1 MFDFDEEV
9 EPLLEALLGQT
20 LEQAITEIIAE
31 EELAVIH
38 DMQNDYESRRNADLA
53 ELKQL
58 EEQERRIFEE
68 RVNLNLYNIHK
79 FSVNFSF
86 NNNSNSFFNYLSNS

>member
-9 EPLLEALLGQT
+9 EPLLEALVGQT
-20 LEQAITEIIAE
+20 LEQALTEIMAE

-38 DMQNDYESRRNADLA
+38 DMQEDYESRRNADLA
-53 ELKQL
+53 ELKRL

-68 RVNLNLYNIHK
+68 RVNLCNIQN
-79 FSVNFSF
+79 FSVKFNVACSF
-86 NNNSNSFFNYLSNS
+86 YS